1 MSIYVTVFPQEVDVA
16 VNGILPVAY
25 ATKGLVMQPIVQCL
39 GDGKPYK
46 EGAGS
51 FVLIPDNSTNSGGNT
66 AGGKGNAGT
75 ALAVGSSTWIVGT
88 SIALAAVAGVY

>member
-1 MSIYVTVFPQEVDVA
+1 MFPQEVDVA

-25 ATKGLVMQPIVQCL
+25 ATKGLMMQPIVQCL

-51 FVLIPDNSTNSGGNT
+51 FVLIADNSTNSGSGNGT

-75 ALAVGSSTWIVGT
+75 ALAIGSSTWIAGA
-88 SIALAAVAGVY
+88 SIVLAAIAGVY